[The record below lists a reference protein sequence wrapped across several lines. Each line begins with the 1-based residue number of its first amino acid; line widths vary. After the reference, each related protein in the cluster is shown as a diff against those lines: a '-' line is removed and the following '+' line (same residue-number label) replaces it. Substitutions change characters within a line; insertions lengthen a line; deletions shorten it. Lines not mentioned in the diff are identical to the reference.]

1 MQFIKN
7 PNFNFMKYKYIA
19 LVFSGLIIL
28 TGVINIAV
36 GKGINYGID
45 FAGGTL
51 VRIIFREPVTVSEI
65 RQDLRNVGLENNRIQ
80 EFGDT
85 EREFIIRTFE
95 EEAEERAEEEKE
107 AHEVVAQLV
116 VDAMRTEEE
125 KSAIAQGI
133 PDLNSID
140 ENFLTELLRP
150 EFPERAD
157 ELAQR
162 IVALRNSQEL
172 GGLIQDYSQL
182 SELAGLS
189 PDVISFLEKETFLS
203 RFSVLSKETVGPQI
217 GHDLR
222 RKATQATIWAL
233 LGMLIYIGIRFQ
245 YAYGVSA
252 IITLVHDV
260 LIVMG
265 IFSFTNRELNLPVI
279 AAILTLVG
287 YSLNDTI
294 VIFDRVR
301 DNLKLLRK
309 TDFTNLLNTSINQT
323 LSRTAITSGTTFVTV
338 FILFLFGGE
347 VINDFAFTMMIGV
360 IIGTFSS
367 IYLSCSMLYFWKKIF
382 KPKKGL
388 KK

>member
-19 LVFSGLIIL
+19 LAFSGLIIL
-28 TGVINIAV
+28 TGLINITV
-36 GKGINYGID
+36 GTGINYGID

-51 VRIIFREPVTVSEI
+51 VRVIFQSQTSVSDI
-65 RQDLRNVGLENNRIQ
+65 RQDLRNVGIENSRIQ
-80 EFGDT
+80 EIGDSG
-85 EREFIIRTFE
+85 REYIIRTFE
-95 EEAEERAEEEKE
+95 EKAEEQSGEEME
-107 AHEVVAQLV
+107 AHEYVAQLV
-116 VDAMRTEEE
+116 VDALRTEEE
-125 KSAIAQGI
+125 KSALAQGL

-140 ENFLTELLRP
+140 ENFLAELLLP
-150 EFPERAD
+150 EYPDQAE
-157 ELAQR
+157 ELSQR
-162 IVALRNSQEL
+162 IIALRNSQEL
-172 GGLIQDYSQL
+172 DGIIREYPQL

-189 PDVISFLEKETFLS
+189 PELVNFLEKETFLS
-203 RFSVLSKETVGPQI
+203 HFAVLSKETVGPQI

-233 LGMLIYIGIRFQ
+233 FGMLIYIGIRFK

-252 IITLVHDV
+252 ILTLAHDV
-260 LIVMG
+260 LITVG
-265 IFSFTNRELNLPVI
+265 IFSLTNRELNLPVI

-301 DNLKLLRK
+301 DNLKLMRK
-309 TDFTNLLNTSINQT
+309 ANFIHLINTSINQT
-323 LSRTAITSGTTFVTV
+323 ISRTVITSGTTFMTV
-338 FILFLFGGE
+338 FTLFLFGGE

-367 IYLSCSMLYFWKKIF
+367 IYLSCSMLYFWKKLF

-388 KK
+388 GT

>member
-7 PNFNFMKYKYIA
+7 TNIDFMKYKYIA

-28 TGVINIAV
+28 TGLINITV
-36 GKGINYGID
+36 GKGISYGID

-51 VRIIFREPVTVSEI
+51 VRIIFRGEVSVANI
-65 RQDLRNVGLENNRIQ
+65 RQDLRNVGIENNRIQ
-80 EFGDT
+80 EIG
-85 EREFIIRTFE
+85 ESGREYVIRTFE
-95 EEAEERAEEEKE
+95 QEAEAQAGEEIE
-107 AHEVVAQLV
+107 AHEYVAQLV
-116 VDAMRTEEE
+116 VDALRTEEE
-125 KSAIAQGI
+125 KSALAQGL

-140 ENFLTELLRP
+140 ENFLGELLQP
-150 EFPERAD
+150 EYPERAE

-172 GGLIQDYSQL
+172 GGLIQDYNQL
-182 SELAGLS
+182 SEMAGLS
-189 PDVISFLEKETFLS
+189 PELISFLERETFLS
-203 RFSVLSKETVGPQI
+203 QFAVLSKETVGPQI
-217 GHDLR
+217 GRDLR

-233 LGMLIYIGIRFQ
+233 FGMLIYIGIRFQ

-252 IITLVHDV
+252 ILTLAHDV
-260 LIVMG
+260 LITVG
-265 IFSFTNRELNLPVI
+265 IFSLTNRELNLPVI
-279 AAILTLVG
+279 AAILTIVG

-301 DNLKLLRK
+301 DNLKLIRK
-309 TDFTNLLNTSINQT
+309 SDFNSLLNTSINQT
-323 LSRTAITSGTTFVTV
+323 LSRTVITSGTTFLTVVT
-338 FILFLFGGE
+338 LFLFGGE

-367 IYLSCSMLYFWKKIF
+367 IYLSCSTLYFWKKIF

-388 KK
+388 GK